1 MTAVLS
7 FISNIHALWLCMDN
21 LWLFNS
27 DSNSLSNMKV
37 THCHCFRNCAT
48 IKVQLRVHS
57 PHERTSGMGTAREKI
72 SITRCTCIII
82 YNNLLLIWR
91 FISLGQYFK
100 ILSAWIQSLWKL
112 WLVLDWLFCIL
123 KTLIH
128 AQFCPQKAKA
138 NLG

>member
-37 THCHCFRNCAT
+37 THCQCFRNCAT

-57 PHERTSGMGTAREKI
+57 PHERTLGMGTAREKI
-72 SITRCTCIII
+72 SIARCTCIII

-100 ILSAWIQSLWKL
+100 ILSAWIQLLWKL
-112 WLVLDWLFCIL
+112 WLVLDWLFL
-123 KTLIH
+123 SFEDTYSRTVLPTKS
-128 AQFCPQKAKA
+128 KS
-138 NLG
+138 

>member
-1 MTAVLS
+1 MTAVPS

-57 PHERTSGMGTAREKI
+57 PHERTLGMGTAREKI

-82 YNNLLLIWR
+82 YNNLWLMWR

-112 WLVLDWLFCIL
+112 WLVLDWLFL
-123 KTLIH
+123 SFEDTYSRTVLPTKS
-128 AQFCPQKAKA
+128 KS
-138 NLG
+138 

>member
-37 THCHCFRNCAT
+37 THCQCFRNCAT

-57 PHERTSGMGTAREKI
+57 PHERTLGMGTAREKN

-82 YNNLLLIWR
+82 YNNLLLIIMKVY
-91 FISLGQYFK
+91 FIRSIFQDIVSMDTVIMKIMVSTWLTFLYFEDTY
-100 ILSAWIQSLWKL
+100 SRT
-112 WLVLDWLFCIL
+112 VLPT
-123 KTLIH
+123 KS
-128 AQFCPQKAKA
+128 KS
-138 NLG
+138 

>member
-27 DSNSLSNMKV
+27 DSNSLSTMKV
-37 THCHCFRNCAT
+37 THCQCFWNCAT

-57 PHERTSGMGTAREKI
+57 PHERTLGMGTAREKN

-112 WLVLDWLFCIL
+112 WLVLDWLFL
-123 KTLIH
+123 SFEDTYSRTVLPTKS
-128 AQFCPQKAKA
+128 KS
-138 NLG
+138 

>member
-7 FISNIHALWLCMDN
+7 FISSIHALWLCMDN

-57 PHERTSGMGTAREKI
+57 PHERTSAMGTAREKI

-112 WLVLDWLFCIL
+112 WLVLDWLFL
-123 KTLIH
+123 SFEDSYSRTVLPSKS
-128 AQFCPQKAKA
+128 KS
-138 NLG
+138 

>member
-112 WLVLDWLFCIL
+112 WLVLDWLFL
-123 KTLIH
+123 SFEDSYSRTVLPSKS
-128 AQFCPQKAKA
+128 KS
-138 NLG
+138 

>member
-37 THCHCFRNCAT
+37 AHCQCFRNSAT

-57 PHERTSGMGTAREKI
+57 PHERTLGIGTAREKI

-112 WLVLDWLFCIL
+112 WLVLDWLFL
-123 KTLIH
+123 SFEDTYSRTVLPTKS
-128 AQFCPQKAKA
+128 KS
-138 NLG
+138 

>member
-37 THCHCFRNCAT
+37 THCQCFRNCAT

-57 PHERTSGMGTAREKI
+57 PHERTLGMGTAREKN

-112 WLVLDWLFCIL
+112 WLVLDWLFVFWRHL
-123 KTLIH
+123 FTHSSAHKKQKLI
-128 AQFCPQKAKA
+128 
-138 NLG
+138 

>member
-21 LWLFNS
+21 LWLFSSVQYEN
-27 DSNSLSNMKV
+27 DTLSVFPKLCNDQRSV
-37 THCHCFRNCAT
+37 ACAFTLATSWENLRNGHC
-48 IKVQLRVHS
+48 Q
-57 PHERTSGMGTAREKI
+57 EKI
-72 SITRCTCIII
+72 SITRCTCIIN

-123 KTLIH
+123 KTVIH

-138 NLG
+138 NWG

>member
-1 MTAVLS
+1 M
-7 FISNIHALWLCMDN
+7 H
-21 LWLFNS
+21 S
-27 DSNSLSNMKV
+27 DFAWTIFGFSTLTV
-37 THCHCFRNCAT
+37 THCPIWKWHIVSVSET
-48 IKVQLRVHS
+48 VQQSKLVIHS
-57 PHERTSGMGTAREKI
+57 LIQPPERTLGMGTANEKI
-72 SITRCTCIII
+72 SITRCTFIIN

-91 FISLGQYFK
+91 YISLGQYFK

>member
-7 FISNIHALWLCMDN
+7 FISSIHALWLCMDN

-112 WLVLDWLFCIL
+112 WLVLDWLFL
-123 KTLIH
+123 SFEDSYSRTVLPSKS
-128 AQFCPQKAKA
+128 KS
-138 NLG
+138 

>member
-7 FISNIHALWLCMDN
+7 FISNIHALWLFMDN
-21 LWLFNS
+21 IWLFSS
-27 DSNSLSNMKV
+27 DSNSLSNMKM
-37 THCHCFRNCAT
+37 THCQCFRNCAM
-48 IKVQLRVHS
+48 IKVQLGMHS
-57 PHERTSGMGTAREKI
+57 LMQPHERTLGMGTAKEKI
-72 SITRCTCIII
+72 SVTRCTCIIN

-123 KTLIH
+123 KTV
-128 AQFCPQKAKA
+128 
-138 NLG
+138 